1 MSLERKDNLK
11 DSRPRILGIILA
23 RGGSKSVKK
32 KNIRL
37 INGVPLIAYT
47 IAEALRSQWVTR
59 VIVSS
64 DDYEIR
70 QTAVEYGAEAPFI
83 RPAELA
89 TDTATAL
96 SADQHAL
103 AWAEKEE
110 GQNYDYVVE
119 LMCTNPMK
127 TSLDID
133 SALEKLVTTGADSV
147 IGVTKLEDHHPI
159 RIKKIEDDHIVDFCL
174 PEIPETHRQQL
185 KPDAYIRNGAIYS
198 VKRDLLKNGSRYGT
212 ENSRPHIMPAERS
225 VNIDTEMEV
234 LVAEFLLKK
243 YSRDYLKPVRSKEEA
258 QKILRIIDEP
268 KDIHV

>member
-1 MSLERKDNLK
+1 MPQEQKNNLK
-11 DSRPRILGIILA
+11 GSKPRILAVILA

-32 KNIRL
+32 KNICF
-37 INGVPLIAYT
+37 INGIPLIAYT
-47 IAEALRSQWVTR
+47 IAEALRSQWITR
-59 VIVSS
+59 IIVSS
-64 DDYEIR
+64 DDQEIR
-70 QTAVEYGAEAPFI
+70 QAAVEYGAQAPFI

-127 TSLDID
+127 TSVDID

-159 RIKKIEDDHIVDFCL
+159 RIKKIKDDRIVDFCL

-212 ENSRPHIMPAERS
+212 AHSRPHIMPADRS

-243 YSRDYLKPVRSKEEA
+243 YPRDYIKPVRSKEEA
-258 QKILRIIDEP
+258 QKILQAIDEP
-268 KDIHV
+268 KDVRV